1 MLEPTL
7 AFQTAVR
14 ATLIAAPG
22 VLALVPA
29 DHIRAGSTRPER
41 MPCIIIAD
49 GRVTYAGRASGSQL
63 VARVGLALHVWA
75 IEDGADTAKAIGH
88 AVSAVLT
95 DAPATEGFDLDE
107 FAMPS
112 LVWMRDP
119 QPEHSYTHG
128 VLNLE
133 AVLRWRV

>member
-29 DHIRAGSTRPER
+29 DNIRAGSTRPER
-41 MPCIIIAD
+41 TPTIIIGD
-49 GRVTYAGRASGSQL
+49 GRVTYAGRASGGQL

-88 AVSAVLT
+88 AACTALT

-107 FAMPS
+107 FAMPGM
-112 LVWMRDP
+112 VWMRDP
-119 QPEHSYTHG
+119 QPERSYTHG

-133 AVLRWRV
+133 AVLRWRI